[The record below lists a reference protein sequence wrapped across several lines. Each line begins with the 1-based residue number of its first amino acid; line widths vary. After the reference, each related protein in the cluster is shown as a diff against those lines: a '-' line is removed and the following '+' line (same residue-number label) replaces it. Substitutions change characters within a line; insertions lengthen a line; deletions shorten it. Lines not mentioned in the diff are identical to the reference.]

1 MSSTDQ
7 KLSSDAAASAPP
19 DNVSPDWIA
28 RLPSRWAWLVPNLI
42 VFVSS
47 LCIMVVELV
56 AGRLIARHV
65 GNSLYTWTSVIGI
78 VLAGIATGNYIGG
91 RLADRY
97 RAREAL
103 ASLFLLSSAA
113 CLLIP
118 LLNERIGQLY
128 ILRSQEWSLRI
139 ALHVFFVFFVPSA
152 LMGMISPVAAKMAL
166 GLGRETGRTVGS
178 VYSWGVV
185 GSIVGTFMTGYF
197 LIAQMGTVAVLLSVA
212 AVLLAMSIFF
222 GAQSILPYLWM
233 GVLGANMLAHAG
245 PWEWTRTVGERL
257 GLRDVEDEFVHFL
270 TESQYSFIR
279 IEDEPGMPGVRSMT
293 LDFLVHAY
301 VSMTDPDELVYEYE
315 NVYAGVT
322 EAAVRDWPPERKPRA
337 LMLGGGGFVFPR
349 WMLRRWPGSYI
360 EVAEIDPEVTR
371 AAHEAFGLP
380 ANTPIRIYN
389 LDARNHVEDLLSR
402 LDEGEDAGRFDLV
415 YGDAFSHYSPPFHLT
430 TYEFNEKVRRLMSP
444 GGVFL
449 ANVIDIYQS
458 GLFLGAMIN
467 TFERS
472 FPHVYVLSTV
482 FGGPSDDDYRDTF
495 VVVGSGRLLKL
506 DDLDFDVYQGSL
518 VEQHHLATL
527 RRRSNNLVLTDD
539 FAPVGNLLAPVVAMA
554 DKY

>member
-1 MSSTDQ
+1 MSATDDKRSSVPEASAENTSTDW
-7 KLSSDAAASAPP
+7 AASVPG
-19 DNVSPDWIA
+19 
-28 RLPSRWAWLVPNLI
+28 RWTWLIPNLT

-65 GNSLYTWTSVIGI
+65 GSSLYTWTSVIGI
-78 VLAGIATGNYIGG
+78 VLAGIAIGNYVGG

-118 LLNERIGQLY
+118 LLNERVGQLSM
-128 ILRSQEWSLRI
+128 LRGQEWGLRI

-152 LMGMISPVAAKMAL
+152 LMGTISPVAAKMAL
-166 GLGRETGRTVGS
+166 GLNRETGRTVGS
-178 VYSWGVV
+178 VYSWGAV

-222 GAQSILPYLWM
+222 GAQTTLPYLWM
-233 GVLGANMLAHAG
+233 GVLAANFLAHTG
-245 PWEWTRTVGERL
+245 PWEWTRTIGERL
-257 GLRDVEDEFVHFL
+257 GLREYKDEFVHFL

-279 IEDEPGMPGVRSMT
+279 IEDEPDMPGVRSMT

-322 EAAVRDWPPERKPRA
+322 EAVVHDWPAERGPRA

-349 WMLRRWPGSYI
+349 WMLRRWPKSYI

-371 AAHEAFGLP
+371 AAYESFDLP
-380 ANTPIRIYN
+380 ANTPMRIYN
-389 LDARNHVEDLLSR
+389 LDARNHVEDLLTR
-402 LDEGEDAGRFDLV
+402 LDRGQDAGRFDLV

-444 GGVFL
+444 DGVFL

-467 TFERS
+467 TLEKS
-472 FPHVYVLSTV
+472 FPHVYVLNTV

-495 VVVGSGRLLKL
+495 VVVGSGRPLKL
-506 DDLDFDVYQGSL
+506 DDLDFDVYKGSL
-518 VEQHHLATL
+518 IEQHNLATL

-539 FAPVGNLLAPVVAMA
+539 FAPVDNLLAPVIATA